1 MYFKIISFDLFNT
14 LVYLDGGEVSRK
26 KVLQH
31 TYDSFKE
38 NYPKLNFLRFF
49 NIYMEKWKNHLKV
62 KPPYLE
68 KNHLYLMNDILNE
81 ILDDKNSES
90 NISVARKAVKIY
102 FNEMLKYVRLFPYVE
117 KTLSNLSKKY
127 PLVLVS
133 DHSYAKNGYDVLNKF
148 NLTKYFSKI
157 VFSDEIGYRK
167 PSKIIFDYAFK
178 DFLISDRNEI
188 LHIGDKYQLDV
199 EGIINYGGK
208 AIWIKQEKNDFNSS
222 LYIKNKKII
231 CVSNSFKDIY
241 ILFFKNLSDLC
252 FAKKK
257 V

>member
-1 MYFKIISFDLFNT
+1 MDFKIISFDLFNT

-26 KVLQH
+26 KVLLR
-31 TYDSFKE
+31 TYDFLKE
-38 NYPKLNFLRFF
+38 NYPNLNFIRFF
-49 NIYMEKWKNHLKV
+49 NIYMDKWNNHLKV

-81 ILDDKNSES
+81 ILDNKNSEG
-90 NISVARKAVKIY
+90 NISIARKAVKIY
-102 FNEMLKYVRLFPYVE
+102 FDEILKYVKLFPYVE
-117 KTLSNLSKKY
+117 KALLKLSKKF

-133 DHSYAKNGYDVLNKF
+133 DHSYAKNGYDVLNEF

-178 DFLISDRNEI
+178 EFSIPDRDKI
-188 LHIGDKYQLDV
+188 LHIGDNYQLDV

-208 AIWIKQEKNDFNSS
+208 AIWIKREDNDTNSS
-222 LYIKNKKII
+222 PYIKNKKII
-231 CVSNSFKDIY
+231 YISDSFKNFY
-241 ILFFKNLSDLC
+241 LFLFKNISN
-252 FAKKK
+252 
-257 V
+257 